1 MIRKLLMSA
10 LIVFVGNDH
19 DYLRL
24 VFGFSISFVSLV
36 TVLLTRPFVSQN
48 LQILM
53 VMSLV
58 TQTLTIACTYI
69 HI

>member
-24 VFGFSISFVSLV
+24 AFGFSISFISLV
-36 TVLLTRPFVSQN
+36 TVLHIRPFVSQK

-53 VMSLV
+53 VMSLA
-58 TQTLTIACTYI
+58 TQTLTIACT
-69 HI
+69 